1 MRKLKNILSKFMEKF
16 KHFWI
21 YKYIIKFINFDNYI
35 KKMIMNLLIK
45 TVLHLNMLAILL
57 L

>member
-1 MRKLKNILSKFMEKF
+1 M
-16 KHFWI
+16 
-21 YKYIIKFINFDNYI
+21 KFINFDNYI
-35 KKMIMNLLIK
+35 KKMIMNILIK